1 MKQSRTLSLAA
12 LIMLSVSACQKSNVA
27 GPGSNAIK
35 PATMDRSLASANQ
48 TATSYVIIAKDLA
61 VSQDLLTQIDSLGTV
76 TSSMPDIGVI
86 VATSS
91 SPNFSSALSKRS
103 DVSSVTADINL
114 NWLPASPNNAV
125 AVTDS
130 MIAANN
136 SVPSAN
142 PAALTSSQ
150 IGLSG
155 SNPFA
160 PDQWN
165 LQAVNAPAAFR
176 AGYKGQGAV
185 VAVLDGGFATDNQDI
200 APNIISATSFVP
212 GEPAKFANPT
222 AFSHGTHVAGIIAA
236 ADNNYGTVGVAPSA
250 KLMLVK
256 VLNDSGNGQFAWMIQ
271 GVYYAASHGANIINM
286 SLGGELPRNGT
297 ITDANGTT
305 HDAKDTQPLIVA
317 MNRAFKYAADH
328 NVLCLAAAGND
339 AANYNGQGSGTFYPA
354 ACTDVLAVSST
365 GPLGWGVDQTTSLFP
380 FSYFSDYG
388 AGFVNFSGPGGNLKS
403 PVNYNIVTVGPV
415 TSYAYLF
422 DFVLSPGNTHT
433 YYFEIGTS
441 MATPAVTGVAALIAG
456 KYNGNI
462 SVAQL
467 KTKLF
472 NSTVDLGA
480 PGVDPYYGHGQPDA
494 GLAIQQ

>member
-1 MKQSRTLSLAA
+1 MKQFKTLSIAA
-12 LIMLSVSACQKSNVA
+12 LTVLGMSACQKTNIA
-27 GPGSNAIK
+27 TPGSNTAK
-35 PATMDRSLASANQ
+35 PALTGRSLASTNQ
-48 TATSYVIIAKDLA
+48 TATSYIIMTKDLA
-61 VSQDLLTQIDSLGTV
+61 VSQDLLTQIDSLGAV
-76 TSSMPDIGVI
+76 TSSMPDIGII
-86 VATSS
+86 VASS
-91 SPNFSSALSKRS
+91 SSSNFGSALSKRS
-103 DVSSVTADINL
+103 DVLSVTPDISL
-114 NWLPASPNNAV
+114 SWLPAAPQQAG

-130 MIAANN
+130 MVTTNT
-136 SVPSAN
+136 SVAGT
-142 PAALTSSQ
+142 ATLTSSQ
-150 IGLSG
+150 MGLSG
-155 SNPFA
+155 TNPFA

-212 GEPAKFANPT
+212 GESVKFAAPT

-236 ADNNYGTVGVAPSA
+236 ADNDYGTVGIAPSA

-256 VLNDSGNGQFAWMIQ
+256 VLNDAGNGQFAWMIQ

-286 SLGGELPRNGT
+286 SLGGEIPRNGT
-297 ITDANGTT
+297 FTDANGTT
-305 HDAKDTQPLIVA
+305 HDAKDTQPLIIA
-317 MNRAFKYAADH
+317 MNRAFKYAANH
-328 NVLCLAAAGND
+328 NVLCLAAAGNN

-354 ACTDVLAVSST
+354 ACTDVLSVSST
-365 GPLGWGVDQTTSLFP
+365 GPLGWGTDQTTSLFP

-388 AGFVNFSGPGGNLKS
+388 AGFVSFSGPGGNLKF
-403 PVNYNIVTVGPV
+403 PLNYNVVQVGPIANAAL
-415 TSYAYLF
+415 YF
-422 DFVLSPGNTHT
+422 DMVLSPGNTHT

-441 MATPAVTGVAALIAG
+441 MAAPAVTGVAALIAG

-480 PGVDPYYGHGQPDA
+480 PGVDAYYGHGQPDA

>member
-12 LIMLSVSACQKSNVA
+12 LIILSVSACQKTNVA
-27 GPGSNAIK
+27 GPGPNVIK
-35 PATMDRSLASANQ
+35 PAATGKSLTSAKQ
-48 TATSYVIIAKDLA
+48 TATSYVIITKDLA
-61 VSQDLLTQIDSLGTV
+61 VSQDLLTQIDSLGVV
-76 TSSMPDIGVI
+76 TSSLPDIGVI
-86 VATSS
+86 VASS
-91 SPNFSSALSKRS
+91 ASPNFGSTLSSRS
-103 DVSSVTADINL
+103 DVSSVTPDIAL
-114 NWLPASPNNAV
+114 NWLPPSPYNAV

-130 MIAANN
+130 MTAANN
-136 SVPSAN
+136 APLAN
-142 PAALTSSQ
+142 PATVTSSQ

-155 SNPFA
+155 TNPFV

-212 GEPAKFANPT
+212 GEPAKFADPT

-236 ADNNYGTVGVAPSA
+236 ADNDYGTVGIAPSA

-271 GVYYAASHGANIINM
+271 GVYYAASHGANIINL
-286 SLGGELPRNGT
+286 SLGGVIPRNGT
-297 ITDANGTT
+297 FTDANGTI
-305 HDAKDTQPLIVA
+305 HDAKDIQPLIVA
-317 MNRAFKYAADH
+317 MNRAFQYASKH
-328 NVLCLAAAGND
+328 NVICIAAAGNNSAD
-339 AANYNGQGSGTFYPA
+339 YTGQGTGTFYPA

-365 GPLGWGVDQTTSLFP
+365 GPLGWGTDQTTSLYP

-388 AGFVNFSGPGGNLKS
+388 NGFVSFSGPGGNLKFPINS
-403 PVNYNIVTVGPV
+403 NNVTVGPI
-415 TSYAYLF
+415 TNIAAIF

-462 SVAQL
+462 SAAQL

-472 NSTVDLGA
+472 NATVDLGA
-480 PGVDPYYGHGQPDA
+480 PGVDAYYGHGQPDA
-494 GLAIQQ
+494 GLAVQQ

>member
-1 MKQSRTLSLAA
+1 MKQTRTLSLAA
-12 LIMLSVSACQKSNVA
+12 LIMLSVSACQKTNVA
-27 GPGSNAIK
+27 GPDSSAVK
-35 PATMDRSLASANQ
+35 PAVTGRSLASANQ
-48 TATSYVIIAKDLA
+48 TATSYIIMTKDLA
-61 VSQDLLTQIDSLGTV
+61 VSQDLLTQIDSLGAV
-76 TSSMPDIGVI
+76 TSSLPDIGVI
-86 VATSS
+86 VASS
-91 SPNFSSALSKRS
+91 SSSNFSSALSKRS
-103 DVSSVTADINL
+103 DVLSVTPDISL
-114 NWLPASPNNAV
+114 NWLPASPQQAT

-130 MIAANN
+130 MVAVNNAPVTNAAT
-136 SVPSAN
+136 
-142 PAALTSSQ
+142 LTSSQ

-155 SNPFA
+155 TNPFV

-212 GEPAKFANPT
+212 GEAAKFASPT
-222 AFSHGTHVAGIIAA
+222 AFSHATHVAGIIAA
-236 ADNNYGTVGVAPSA
+236 ADNDYGTVGIAPSA

-256 VLNDSGNGQFAWMIQ
+256 VLNDAGNGQFAWMIQ
-271 GVYYAASHGANIINM
+271 GVYYAASHGANIINL
-286 SLGGELPRNGT
+286 SLGGEIPRNGT

-305 HDAKDTQPLIVA
+305 HDAKDTQPLIIA

-354 ACTDVLAVSST
+354 ACTNVLAVSST
-365 GPLGWGVDQTTSLFP
+365 GPLGWGADQTTSLFP

-388 AGFVNFSGPGGNLKS
+388 AGFVSFSGPGGNLKF
-403 PVNYNIVTVGPV
+403 PLNYNVVQVGPI
-415 TSYAYLF
+415 SDAALYF
-422 DFVLSPGNTHT
+422 DMVLSPGNTHT

-472 NSTVDLGA
+472 NSTVDLVASGT
-480 PGVDPYYGHGQPDA
+480 DPYYGHGQPDA